1 MAPIFNDL
9 KLQFK
14 QGNIVKRFL
23 FINIAV
29 FILCVLVTVVMQLFN
44 YSSVSFLRFF
54 ELPASFG
61 KWLWQPWSLF
71 TYMFMHADIL
81 HILFNMLWFYWFGQ
95 LFLLVFSEKHLR
107 GLYILGGLCGG
118 LLYMI
123 SYNLFPY
130 FRPVVEGPYL
140 LGASASVLA
149 IVMAAAYREPNYMIR
164 LLFFGNIRLKYLA
177 LVVVVTD
184 LLFLTSANAGGHISH
199 LGGALGGL
207 WFASALAKGRD
218 MTHWINRI
226 LDALSGK
233 GFGKK
238 QKSKMKVHY
247 NRSPKDFE
255 YNARKKADTEEVDRI
270 LDKIR
275 KSGYQNLTADEKQ
288 KLFDASKR

>member
-9 KLQFK
+9 KIQFK
-14 QGNIVKRFL
+14 QGNIVKRLL

-29 FILCVLVTVVMQLFN
+29 FLLCVIVGVVMQLFN
-44 YSSVSFLRFF
+44 YSSASFLSFF
-54 ELPASFG
+54 ELPASFV
-61 KWLWQPWSLF
+61 KWLRQPWSLF

-81 HILFNMLWFYWFGQ
+81 HILFNMLWLYWFGQ
-95 LFLLVFSEKHLR
+95 LFLLVFSQKHLR
-107 GLYILGGLCGG
+107 GLYILGGICGG

-130 FRPVVEGPYL
+130 FRPVVEGSYL

-149 IVMAAAYREPNYMIR
+149 IVVAAAYREPDHVIR
-164 LLFFGNIRLKYLA
+164 LLFFGNVRLKYLA

-218 MTHWINRI
+218 MTSWINRV

-238 QKSKMKVHY
+238 RKPKMKVHY
-247 NRSPKDFE
+247 NRNPKDFE